1 MNPVLAKLF
10 GEHARG
16 NSAKIP
22 WETFIDACLYDAEF
36 GYYRKDKLRVGG
48 DGADFYTSASLKER
62 VFSELV
68 FESAKSL
75 LAERGAD
82 IAGFEFYEIGAE
94 PNTRI
99 IENSKVARLGD
110 PIEIPPNAVVISNE
124 LLDAR
129 PFSRFRFGG
138 GKWRKGFAEIEKS
151 GDGFGVCEIFGEA
164 DAAETAMLEKY
175 FPRAKVEGFRIDASF
190 DALELFEKICA
201 QTRRGAI
208 IFADYFRT
216 AAELSELPFGTA
228 RGYFKHADFADIAR
242 NAGDADITFSPCS
255 DMLADIAGKCGFCGI
270 STETQESFFMRRA
283 RGKIREIAESPNPLD
298 FRKRELAQLL
308 SPVHMGAAFRV
319 FSAVKL

>member
-1 MNPVLAKLF
+1 MNPVIAKLF
-10 GEHARG
+10 AEHARG

-22 WETFIDACLYDAEF
+22 WETFIDACLYDAEL

-48 DGADFYTSASLKER
+48 DGADFYTSASLKEK
-62 VFSELV
+62 VFAELV
-68 FESAKSL
+68 HESAKSL
-75 LAERGAD
+75 LASRSAD
-82 IAGFEFYEIGAE
+82 IADFEFYEIGAE

-129 PFSRFRFGG
+129 PFSRFRFDGG
-138 GKWRKGFAEIEKS
+138 QWRKGFVEIEKA
-151 GDGFGVCEIFGEA
+151 DGKFGVCENFGEA
-164 DAAETAMLEKY
+164 SRGETAALEKY
-175 FPRAKVEGFRIDASF
+175 FPRAKVEGFRIDISF

-201 QTRRGAI
+201 RTRRGAI

-228 RGYFKHADFADIAR
+228 RGYFKHADSADISQ

-255 DMLADIAGKCGFCGI
+255 DMLADIAVGRGFCGV
-270 STETQESFFMRRA
+270 STNTQESFFMRHA
-283 RGKIREIAESPNPLD
+283 QGKIREIAESPNPLD

>member
-1 MNPVLAKLF
+1 MNPVIAKLF
-10 GEHARG
+10 GEYARG

-22 WETFIDACLYDAEF
+22 WETFIDACLYDSEL

-62 VFSELV
+62 VFAELV
-68 FESAKSL
+68 YESAKSI
-75 LAERGAD
+75 LAGRGAD
-82 IAGFEFYEIGAE
+82 IADFEFYEIGAE

-129 PFSRFRFGG
+129 PFARFRFNG
-138 GKWRKGFAEIEKS
+138 GKWNRGFVEIEKS
-151 GDGFGVCEIFGEA
+151 GGGFDVCENFGEA
-164 DAAETAMLEKY
+164 NPSETALLEKY
-175 FPRAKVEGFRIDASF
+175 FPRAKVEGFRIDVSF

-208 IFADYFRT
+208 IFADYFRS
-216 AAELSELPFGTA
+216 APELSELPFGTA
-228 RGYFKHADFADIAR
+228 RGYFKHADSADITQ

-255 DMLADIAGKCGFCGI
+255 DMLADIACERGFCEI
-270 STETQESFFMRRA
+270 STDTQEAFFMRHA
-283 RGKIREIAESPNPLD
+283 REKIREIAESPNPLD